1 MRRETT
7 NRIRFVL
14 EDILPPILRDSA
26 AFHWLACRVWGEHIT
41 RLAEFRERATYLT
54 DDEYEKLYRD
64 HPRVHQGTDNSE
76 ACIKRIAEDIV
87 GQSICDIGCGT
98 GVLLQRIKAARPD
111 ITKLTGVD
119 FVVDDADAIDNI
131 DYVAAR
137 IEELPFEDNSFDT
150 VICTHVIEH
159 LLDYRQ
165 AIAELRRVARK
176 RVIIVV
182 PRERESRFTFNPHFN
197 FFPYTHS
204 FLRAVHPSP
213 DVHVCED
220 LGRDIY
226 YCEDR
231 PVEKPEPEQQG

>member
-54 DDEYEKLYRD
+54 DDEYEKLYHD

-111 ITKLTGVD
+111 ITQLTGVD

-204 FLRAVHPSP
+204 FLRAVYPSP
-213 DVHVCED
+213 DIHICED

-231 PVEKPEPEQQG
+231 SEEKPEPEQQG